1 MRAARSSNGFHNF
14 DVSLA
19 SQYFK
24 ANAFRMAANQQVKSG
39 IRDVEVFDG
48 QLVKIGRK
56 SRVRES
62 NRSFRGANRDS
73 QRCSE
78 QQENASRGPSLR
90 RTSDRIESRA
100 GGICSLVKTAEKLR
114 QTAELDV
121 KTCFVQ
127 PAENLIFARID
138 ASNYTTFR
146 VSELRKTFIPG
157 VKIILGDFRRVLSWC
172 SYFLVLFFGLC
183 RTISAESF

>member
-1 MRAARSSNGFHNF
+1 MRAARSLNGFHNF

-24 ANAFRMAANQQVKSG
+24 ANALRVAANQQVKSG

-56 SRVRES
+56 NRVRES

-78 QQENASRGPSLR
+78 QQENASCRPRLR
-90 RTSDRIESRA
+90 RTRDRIERRA
-100 GGICSLVKTAEKLR
+100 GGIGPLVETAEKVR
-114 QTAELDV
+114 ETAQWGA
-121 KTCFVQ
+121 KNCF
-127 PAENLIFARID
+127 
-138 ASNYTTFR
+138 
-146 VSELRKTFIPG
+146 G
-157 VKIILGDFRRVLSWC
+157 
-172 SYFLVLFFGLC
+172 
-183 RTISAESF
+183 

>member
-1 MRAARSSNGFHNF
+1 MRAARSLNGFHNF

-24 ANAFRMAANQQVKSG
+24 ANALRVAAKQQVKSG

-56 SRVRES
+56 NRVRES

-78 QQENASRGPSLR
+78 QQENASCRPGLR
-90 RTSDRIESRA
+90 RTRDRIESRA
-100 GGICSLVKTAEKLR
+100 GGISSLVKTAEKLR

-127 PAENLIFARID
+127 TTENLQCFKLMSVKGEPQRDQRVIVGPDRSVVIGHGIVTGFTGSHGANPARKHSL
-138 ASNYTTFR
+138 A
-146 VSELRKTFIPG
+146 
-157 VKIILGDFRRVLSWC
+157 
-172 SYFLVLFFGLC
+172 
-183 RTISAESF
+183 